1 MDLQNTKPAVN
12 ALLNERLAAAKK
24 AFAAGDAEY
33 EPVAKSMCRD
43 VRVLLERVVEHDL
56 VNGVVRRFHR
66 DVNTKGKIQALAR
79 IQEGEGG

>member
-1 MDLQNTKPAVN
+1 
-12 ALLNERLAAAKK
+12 
-24 AFAAGDAEY
+24 
-33 EPVAKSMCRD
+33 MCRD